1 MAIRTGAD
9 TVVRA
14 VPTRRQQ
21 LRGAIDNGLLRP
33 GPDDTYADGDDSTWI
48 EVDWPSMTRRVTVE
62 GREVNVVDTGGDAG
76 RPAMVF
82 VHGLGGA
89 WQNWLLNIPA
99 FMGSHRVIAPDLPG
113 FGESPMPREEISIK
127 GYARILDGLLGQ
139 LGVESAVV
147 VGNSM
152 GGFVAAE
159 LALSFATRVE
169 RLVLVSAA
177 GLSIEDYAPRAAAG
191 RRARVGRHRDVGSAR
206 AAARSSRGRGCA
218 GSGCSCSCATR
229 RSSRPQLTFELARGA
244 GTPGFVPAMK
254 ALLSYGFRDQL
265 SRIEVPTLVVWG
277 RNDMLVPRGDA
288 REYVRLIGDNARREM
303 FEDTGH
309 LSMVERPTR
318 FNRLLEAFASGG
330 RTSPRPASRASAP
343 EGAEASG
350 Q

>member
-1 MAIRTGAD
+1 
-9 TVVRA
+9 

-21 LRGAIDNGLLRP
+21 LRGAIENGLLRP
-33 GPDDTYADGDDSTWI
+33 GADATYADADDASWMS
-48 EVDWPSMTRRVTVE
+48 VDWPAYTRRVLVE
-62 GREVNVVDTGGDAG
+62 GREVTTIDTGGTD
-76 RPAMVF
+76 RPVIVF
-82 VHGLGGA
+82 VHGLSGT

-99 FMGSHRVIAPDLPG
+99 FMDSHRVIAPDLPG
-113 FGESPMPREEISIK
+113 FGESPMPREKISIK
-127 GYARILDGLLGQ
+127 VYARILDALLRS

-159 LALSFATRVE
+159 LAISFATRVE

-177 GLSIEDYAPRAAAG
+177 GLSIEEASRAPLLAGARVWAGTATWLGARGQSVITRPRA
-191 RRARVGRHRDVGSAR
+191 RRLGLQMIVRYPEKLS
-206 AAARSSRGRGCA
+206 
-218 GSGCSCSCATR
+218 
-229 RSSRPQLTFELARGA
+229 PELTYEITRGA
-244 GTPGFVPAMK
+244 GTAGFVPAME

-309 LSMVERPTR
+309 LPMVERPTR
-318 FNRLLEAFASGG
+318 FNRLVEAFASGAHEPETG
-330 RTSPRPASRASAP
+330 VEGVSA
-343 EGAEASG
+343 
-350 Q
+350 